1 MTSDRMAINA
11 DLIRW
16 ARERAGYSLEA
27 AEAHFRDIRAWESRQ
42 KAPTYVQLENVAD
55 RFGVPV
61 SVLFFPEP
69 PDVPE
74 PSQSFR
80 TLPEVEFAALPPR
93 MHLLVRKAQAFQI
106 SLAELT
112 EGRNPAEQPILRSSY
127 GTGSDPE
134 QVRARL
140 GVSLADQRGW
150 SDPATAFKEWRNALY
165 DAGVFVFKDAFRE
178 ADYCGFSLYDTELPV
193 IYVNSSRSATRQI
206 FTLFHE
212 LGHLLHETSGLDPV
226 PADVLRRLPGSSRDV
241 ETRCNGFAADLL
253 LPASELDRL
262 MAGEHPGESAAVRIA
277 ADLNVSREMVFRHF
291 LDREWI
297 TQEAYQDA
305 RVRWNAPPAKSG
317 GAGNSNRTLVSYL
330 GTQYLEMAFAEY
342 YRNRLDQNGLAEVLG
357 VKPARLPKLE
367 RFLYAGRSTSST
379 RHRSHSSSALTTEA
393 GFRRSG
399 NSSTISSSGAV

>member
-1 MTSDRMAINA
+1 MTSDRMAINR

-42 KAPTYVQLENVAD
+42 KAPTYVQLEQVAD

-69 PDVPE
+69 PGVPE
-74 PSQSFR
+74 PSRSFR

-112 EGRNPAEQPILRSSY
+112 EDRSPAERPILRAFHAKEPHP
-127 GTGSDPE
+127 D
-134 QVRARL
+134 QARAML
-140 GVSLADQRGW
+140 GVSLEDQRGW
-150 SDPATAFKEWRNALY
+150 SDTATAFKEWRNALY

-178 ADYCGFSLYDTELPV
+178 ADYCGFSIYDAELPV

-226 PADVLRRLPGSSRDV
+226 PADVLDRLPGSSRSV
-241 ETRCNGFAADLL
+241 ETQCNRFAADLL
-253 LPASELDRL
+253 LPRSALDDL
-262 MAGEHPGESAAVRIA
+262 MAGDEPTETAAAQIA
-277 ADLNVSREMVFRHF
+277 NDLKLSPEMVYRHF
-291 LDREWI
+291 LDRGWI
-297 TQEAYQDA
+297 THEAYQDS
-305 RVRWNAPPAKSG
+305 RERWNVAPAKSG
-317 GAGNSNRTLVSYL
+317 AGGDSNRTLVTYL
-330 GTQYLEMAFAEY
+330 GTQYLEMAFAQY

-357 VKPARLPKLE
+357 VKPARIPKLE
-367 RFLYAGRSTSST
+367 RFLYAG
-379 RHRSHSSSALTTEA
+379 
-393 GFRRSG
+393 
-399 NSSTISSSGAV
+399 

>member
-1 MTSDRMAINA
+1 MTSERMAINP

-16 ARERAGYSLEA
+16 ARKRAGYSLKA
-27 AEAHFRDIRAWESRQ
+27 AEAHFRDIGAWESRQ

-74 PSQSFR
+74 PSRSFR

-127 GTGSDPE
+127 GTGPDPE

-165 DAGVFVFKDAFRE
+165 DTGVFVFKDAFRE
-178 ADYCGFSLYDTELPV
+178 PDYCGFSIYDDELPV
-193 IYVNSSRSATRQI
+193 IYVNSSQAATRQI

-226 PADVLRRLPGSSRDV
+226 PAEVLHRLPDPSRDV
-241 ETRCNGFAADLL
+241 EIRCNRFAADLL
-253 LPASELDRL
+253 LPPSELDRL
-262 MAGEHPGESAAVRIA
+262 MTSERPSESAAARIA
-277 ADLNVSREMVFRHF
+277 DDFNLSREMVYRHF
-291 LDREWI
+291 LDRDWI

-305 RVRWNAPPAKSG
+305 RERWNVAPAKSG
-317 GAGNSNRTLVSYL
+317 AGGDSNRTLVSYL
-330 GTQYLEMAFAEY
+330 GTQYLEMAFAQY
-342 YRNRLDQNGLAEVLG
+342 YRNRLDQHGLAEALG

-367 RFLYAGRSTSST
+367 SLLYAG
-379 RHRSHSSSALTTEA
+379 
-393 GFRRSG
+393 
-399 NSSTISSSGAV
+399 